1 MLKYKFFY
9 VFCFISLFIWIC
21 QFYLLWAG
29 FIRLGILQELTIS
42 QGWDYLKS
50 WFNWLAVL
58 GICNFSSWSCSG
70 VVCLGVW
77 NLKRLVS
84 RCLWITSTAYQIKR
98 PNGCNRQKFFACC
111 GFFVGGWGLWLGF
124 LWDVGCCIIYITQI
138 LHISNVA

>member
-50 WFNWLAVL
+50 WFNWLVML
-58 GICNFSSWSCSG
+58 GFVIFPAG
-70 VVCLGVW
+70 VV
-77 NLKRLVS
+77 R
-84 RCLWITSTAYQIKR
+84 
-98 PNGCNRQKFFACC
+98 
-111 GFFVGGWGLWLGF
+111 GLF
-124 LWDVGCCIIYITQI
+124 I
-138 LHISNVA
+138 